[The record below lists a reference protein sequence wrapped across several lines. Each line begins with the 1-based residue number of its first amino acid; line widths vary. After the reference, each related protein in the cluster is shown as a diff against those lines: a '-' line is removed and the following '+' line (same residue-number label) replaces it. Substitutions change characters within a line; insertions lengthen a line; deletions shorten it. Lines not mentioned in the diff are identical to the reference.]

1 MINTEIGVQIILDS
15 EGPKDIINKLENEEN
30 ENIYNTKDETGPF
43 LLQYYQLIEYLKFR
57 QDLNNYISG
66 WFQTDKNNN
75 LTIIKNKK
83 EKKKLFRTK
92 QILLNI
98 SSFN

>member
-43 LLQYYQLIEYLKFR
+43 LLQYYQLIY
-57 QDLNNYISG
+57 
-66 WFQTDKNNN
+66 
-75 LTIIKNKK
+75 
-83 EKKKLFRTK
+83 
-92 QILLNI
+92 
-98 SSFN
+98 